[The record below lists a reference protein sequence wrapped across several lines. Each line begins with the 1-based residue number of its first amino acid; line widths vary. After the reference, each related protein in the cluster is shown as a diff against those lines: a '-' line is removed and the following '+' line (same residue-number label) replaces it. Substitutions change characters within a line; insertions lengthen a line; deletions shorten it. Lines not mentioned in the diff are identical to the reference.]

1 MVGPV
6 TGEFWHMADH
16 IRGHVQRLTFHNPE
30 NGYTIA
36 QIAPEEGGESVTAV
50 GVMVALSEGEMVEVE
65 GTWVTHPRYG
75 DQLQVVSYCP
85 VVPSNREGIERFLA
99 SGLLPGIGPVMAKR
113 LVERFGEAT
122 LDIIDRKPR
131 KLRQIPGLGKK
142 RVAAIVSAWAEQRQA
157 RDVMVFLQSHG
168 VGAGHAA
175 RVFRQY
181 GAEAIQTVR
190 QDPYRLERDVRGIG
204 FPTADQIA
212 AKLGMAR
219 DAPERVQAGIRYLL
233 SQAADKGHVYLP
245 TGTLLEA
252 GRELLG
258 VSVELLGPA
267 AEALVGNGGI
277 VSEEE
282 RHYLPPLYRA
292 EVAVAS
298 LLLDLKSG
306 EGEAEDLPSPGVVD
320 SGGIELGQGQQQ
332 AVAMALTNRVL
343 VLTGGPGTGKT
354 TVTRAILRQFEAC
367 GLTVHLG
374 SPTGRAAQ
382 RLSEA
387 TGREARTIHRL
398 LEFLPAEGRFRKD
411 ESDQL
416 NLDALIVDE
425 ASMIDLHLM
434 RYYNGAQVSILHPA
448 AQRQGG
454 IISRTGYT
462 GEDGFELSVGASV
475 ALGIWEAMFD
485 IGQSL
490 GVTPTGIGAR
500 DTLRLESGMPL
511 YGHELSEEINP
522 FDAGLGFA
530 CHLVGYDFPG
540 RDALKEIERQPRRL
554 KRVGIELTGRRV
566 ARQGCPI
573 LVEEEPI
580 GRITSGTFS
589 PTLQKPIAMGYVAP
603 GSVGPGTEV
612 RVDIRGRLE
621 SARIVKLPFYRR
633 PKKEGN

>member
-1 MVGPV
+1 MG
-6 TGEFWHMADH
+6 
-16 IRGHVQRLTFHNPE
+16 
-30 NGYTIA
+30 
-36 QIAPEEGGESVTAV
+36 
-50 GVMVALSEGEMVEVE
+50 
-65 GTWVTHPRYG
+65 
-75 DQLQVVSYCP
+75 
-85 VVPSNREGIERFLA
+85 
-99 SGLLPGIGPVMAKR
+99 
-113 LVERFGEAT
+113 
-122 LDIIDRKPR
+122 
-131 KLRQIPGLGKK
+131 
-142 RVAAIVSAWAEQRQA
+142 
-157 RDVMVFLQSHG
+157 
-168 VGAGHAA
+168 
-175 RVFRQY
+175 
-181 GAEAIQTVR
+181 
-190 QDPYRLERDVRGIG
+190 
-204 FPTADQIA
+204 
-212 AKLGMAR
+212 
-219 DAPERVQAGIRYLL
+219 
-233 SQAADKGHVYLP
+233 
-245 TGTLLEA
+245 
-252 GRELLG
+252 
-258 VSVELLGPA
+258 GPA
-267 AEALVGNGGI
+267 ASSGVRDFMSNTPSASLKTPLFDWHAAHGARMVDFAGWNMPVQYTSIIEEHESTRQCVAMTDISHMGRLRFEGPGAAVFLAELLTRRVADLGLGQIRYSLVTNQQGGILDDVLVGYYRNAHGQPFYVLVVNASNRRKI
-277 VSEEE
+277 IEWVCM
-282 RHYLPPLYRA
+282 HLPPERA
-292 EVAVAS
+292 NAPGQEVICTDVTQLWAMFAIQ
-298 LLLDLKSG
+298 G
-306 EGEAEDLPSPGVVD
+306 PRA
-320 SGGIELGQGQQQ
+320 IELVQP
-332 AVAMALTNRVL
+332 L
-343 VLTGGPGTGKT
+343 VD
-354 TVTRAILRQFEAC
+354 V
-367 GLTVHLG
+367 
-374 SPTGRAAQ
+374 
-382 RLSEA
+382 
-387 TGREARTIHRL
+387 
-398 LEFLPAEGRFRKD
+398 
-411 ESDQL
+411 
-416 NLDALIVDE
+416 
-425 ASMIDLHLM
+425 DLHLM